1 MLLESSSGDWPT
13 KAQSLTENS
22 QPGLLLF
29 LPNGI
34 VATSSIYTISI
45 SISYFICSSHLRGTT
60 HHFKPHEDKSPPN
73 RNTRSSRKSIL
84 TDDDKPETLA
94 RGASNFQT
102 HHMFRPMAERCFCR
116 TSPVEI
122 SGQYTSLYSLN
133 LQNMVVPSQ
142 NTVQTCRAMKS
153 FRARC
158 WISAAK

>member
-1 MLLESSSGDWPT
+1 MHTFKCSS
-13 KAQSLTENS
+13 
-22 QPGLLLF
+22 
-29 LPNGI
+29 
-34 VATSSIYTISI
+34 TSTSTPVVLVF

-60 HHFKPHEDKSPPN
+60 HHFNHMK
-73 RNTRSSRKSIL
+73 TSRHL
-84 TDDDKPETLA
+84 TETPGARERTSDIGDDKPETLA
-94 RGASNFQT
+94 RGASNFQA

-133 LQNMVVPSQ
+133 LQNMAVPSQ

-153 FRARC
+153 FRVRC